1 MKKQCVTVKIAI
13 LTTLLVLTLGA
24 NECTASSNET
34 NSPPAGLRGATSKK
48 TIDSVREKK
57 MEPRTDP
64 VAIDMAG
71 LKALPWVIDQVAS
84 KKIVYVGE
92 YHDRF
97 SNHEVELQVIEGLF
111 KKNPSIAIGMEMF
124 QRPFQQVLDDYISG
138 AIGEREF
145 LKKSEYFSRWVYDF
159 NLYKPILDFARAEKI
174 PIVALNV
181 RGEITGKVA
190 KGGKDSLSVDE
201 KKEIPQQLDLSD
213 DGYRDRLKQVFAE
226 HKDSGEK
233 NFEFFYEAQVLW
245 DETMALSLDEYM
257 RKNPSRQVI
266 VIAGSGHLSYGSGI
280 PKRAFRLNGYEYA
293 TILNDADVDRGIG
306 DYLIFPE
313 AIEGE
318 TAPKLMVMFKDEGGK
333 VVITDFPSDSVSQKA
348 GIRVGDV
355 IVALDNLP
363 VHTMAEIKIVLFYMR
378 HDEAIKVKVMR
389 KRFLLGDKELAFDVM
404 LQ

>member
-1 MKKQCVTVKIAI
+1 
-13 LTTLLVLTLGA
+13 LTTLPVFTLGV
-24 NECTASSNET
+24 NECTTSSNET
-34 NSPPAGLRGATSKK
+34 NSLPAASRGATSKK
-48 TIDSVREKK
+48 TIESVREKT
-57 MEPRTDP
+57 MVLRTDP
-64 VAIDMAG
+64 VAIDMTG
-71 LKALPWVIDQVAS
+71 LKALSWVINQVAN

-92 YHDRF
+92 YHDRL
-97 SNHEVELQVIEGLF
+97 SNHKVELQVIKGLF
-111 KKNPSIAIGMEMF
+111 KKNPTIAIGMEMF

-181 RGEITGKVA
+181 RREITSKVA
-190 KGGKDSLSVDE
+190 KGGKDSLSADE

-226 HKDSGEK
+226 HKDPGEK

-257 RKNPSRQVI
+257 RKNPSRQMI

-280 PKRAFRLNGYEYA
+280 PKRSFRRNGYEYA
-293 TILNDADVDRGIG
+293 TILNDADVGRGIG

-318 TAPKLMVMFKDEGGK
+318 TAPKLMAMCKDGGGK
-333 VVITDFPSDSVSQKA
+333 VMITDFPADSVSQKA

-355 IVALDNLP
+355 IVALDNSL
-363 VHTMAEIKIVLFYMR
+363 VHIVADIKIVLFYKR
-378 HDEAIKVKVMR
+378 HDEAIKVKVIR